1 MTPPD
6 RFGLQG
12 NPEIQD
18 APRKGFGQSSF
29 FGVLLGLRLLAALM
43 FLVQGPG
50 RSVTAGQTP
59 PELGWAGFA
68 VSALQVP
75 VLLWGLWL
83 AFGRGKAQEPLVV
96 LAFGLSV
103 LLDSASRLVS
113 DLALGRPLDTL
124 SVITTGIMLVV
135 SLAVLS
141 QSRRMPR

>member
-12 NPEIQD
+12 SPEIQD
-18 APRKGFGQSSF
+18 APREGFGQSRL
-29 FGVLLGLRLLAALM
+29 FGVLLGLRLLAVLM
-43 FLVQGPG
+43 FLMLGPG

-83 AFGRGKAQEPLVV
+83 AFGRKAQQPLVV